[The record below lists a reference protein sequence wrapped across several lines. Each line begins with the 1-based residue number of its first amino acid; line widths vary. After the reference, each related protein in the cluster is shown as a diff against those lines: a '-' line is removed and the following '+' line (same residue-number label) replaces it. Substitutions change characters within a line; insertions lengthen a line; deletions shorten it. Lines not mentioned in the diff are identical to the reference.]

1 MSPLMSISSSAEQCI
16 DPSWRY
22 QNQLFGIAI
31 KLNYQERMQLATLV
45 LGKALVKL
53 EAGIG
58 TIIKDGLLVTS
69 VCYLVK
75 ATRIKFR

>member
-1 MSPLMSISSSAEQCI
+1 MKTPY
-16 DPSWRY
+16 R
-22 QNQLFGIAI
+22 
-31 KLNYQERMQLATLV
+31 ERMQLATLV
-45 LGKALVKL
+45 LVKAVVKL